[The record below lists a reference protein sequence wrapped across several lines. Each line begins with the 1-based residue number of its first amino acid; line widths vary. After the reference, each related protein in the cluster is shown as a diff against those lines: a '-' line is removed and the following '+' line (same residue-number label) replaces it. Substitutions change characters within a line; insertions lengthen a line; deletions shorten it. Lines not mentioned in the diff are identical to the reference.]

1 MISNVNELTPERALI
16 FRLTH
21 ADNLSWILDHGLHC
35 KASDVLDPNFVEI
48 GNEDLIL
55 KRPKRSVPVTPG
67 GTLNHYIP
75 FYFTPC
81 SPMLYN
87 IRTGWNNVTRR
98 PPGELVLLVTSL
110 RILAEHDVPF
120 VFSDRH
126 AFLHFAK
133 FSSSLD
139 ELDSLA
145 WDYWQRRDF
154 QRDADNPQ
162 KVERYQA
169 EALVYRHLP
178 VERIA
183 AIACSDELERVRIG
197 EMVRE
202 HRGQIEVV
210 CRRQWFFPRA

>member
-55 KRPKRSVPVTPG
+55 KRPT
-67 GTLNHYIP
+67 
-75 FYFTPC
+75 C

-110 RILAEHDVPF
+110 RILAAHGVPF

-139 ELDSLA
+139 DLDSLA

-169 EALVYRHLP
+169 EALVYRHLA

-183 AIACSDELERVRIG
+183 AIACSDEPERVRIG
-197 EMVRE
+197 ELVRN
-202 HRGQIEVV
+202 RGKQIEVV
-210 CRRQWFFPRA
+210 CRRQWFL